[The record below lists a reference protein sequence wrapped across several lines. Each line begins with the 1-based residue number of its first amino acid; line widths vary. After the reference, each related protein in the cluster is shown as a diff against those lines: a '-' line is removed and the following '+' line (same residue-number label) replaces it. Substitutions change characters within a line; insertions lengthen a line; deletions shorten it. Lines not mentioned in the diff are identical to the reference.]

1 MAQNVPDSVD
11 FPQIHWGDLLSALG
25 LAASVLGLT
34 AAAWAALN
42 ARSARQAAVEARDRI
57 GRSLAAADLERSV
70 ALIQR
75 LKLLHRNE
83 RWEAALEQYQAL
95 RAMLSSILVRHAD
108 LKPGERARL
117 VEARA
122 LVTYMEQQ
130 VDEALA
136 DGERV
141 ENLTAMNSRLNR
153 IQSDLEDMAGAVGFG
168 M

>member
-1 MAQNVPDSVD
+1 MS
-11 FPQIHWGDLLSALG
+11 SALG
-25 LAASVLGLT
+25 LAASALGL
-34 AAAWAALN
+34 AMAAWAALN
-42 ARSARQAAVEARDRI
+42 ARSAKQAAVEARDRI
-57 GRSLAAADLERSV
+57 GRSLAATDLERSV

-95 RAMLSSILVRHAD
+95 RAMLSSIIARHAD
-108 LKPGERARL
+108 LEPGERARL
-117 VEARA
+117 VEART
-122 LVTYMEQQ
+122 LITYMERQ

-136 DGERV
+136 YGKRV
-141 ENLTAMNSRLNR
+141 ENLTAMNSQLNQ

>member
-1 MAQNVPDSVD
+1 M
-11 FPQIHWGDLLSALG
+11 SALG

-75 LKLLHRNE
+75 LKLLHRSE

-136 DGERV
+136 DGERA

-153 IQSDLEDMAGAVGFG
+153 IQSDLEDMASAVGFG